1 MQDRQRLK
9 SIFINFR
16 TSQILSRIRITNHMM
31 KQILIILL
39 IVLQVNGFAQAD
51 TTQSN
56 FNYPVLEVTGDLN
69 KDNLPDK
76 VVVTQDTLNE
86 IAPYQLQI
94 FFKEKS
100 GGYKLV
106 TASSKIIEPQYPE
119 GRGGYITGNGFGDVT
134 IRNGILSINFQ
145 LLRGHFEHT
154 FRFRNGNFE
163 LIGFSMVNA
172 NGIGEMTTTDFNL
185 STGIRI
191 EKTERSDNGKILSN
205 TRKKIWIRPLPKLQD
220 LVPMENEFY

>member
-1 MQDRQRLK
+1 
-9 SIFINFR
+9 
-16 TSQILSRIRITNHMM
+16 M
-31 KQILIILL
+31 KQILFILL
-39 IVLQVNGFAQAD
+39 TVLQVNSIAQSD
-51 TTQSN
+51 TTRYN
-56 FNYPVLEVTGDLN
+56 FDHIIMTVAGDLN

-76 VVVTQDTLNE
+76 VIVIQDTLSE
-86 IAPYQLQI
+86 TAPYQVQI

-100 GGYKLV
+100 GSYELV
-106 TASSKIIEPQYPE
+106 TASSRIIEPQYPE
-119 GRGGYITGNGFGDVT
+119 GRGGYISGNGFRDVT

-145 LLRGHFEHT
+145 LLRGHFEHK
-154 FRFRNGNFE
+154 FRFRNGSFE

-185 STGIRI
+185 STGIRT
-191 EKTERSDNGKILSN
+191 EKTERSDNGKVISN

>member
-9 SIFINFR
+9 SIFINFQTNR
-16 TSQILSRIRITNHMM
+16 VVFRISITEHMM

-39 IVLQVNGFAQAD
+39 TVLQVNSFAQSD
-51 TTQSN
+51 TTRYN
-56 FNYPVLEVTGDLN
+56 FDHIIMTVAGDLN

-76 VVVTQDTLNE
+76 VVVIQDTLSE
-86 IAPYQLQI
+86 TAPYQVQI

-100 GGYKLV
+100 GDYKLV
-106 TASSKIIEPQYPE
+106 TASSKVIEPQYPE
-119 GRGGYITGNGFGDVT
+119 GKGGYITGNGFGDVT
-134 IRNGILSINFQ
+134 IRDGILSIKFQ
-145 LLRGHFEHT
+145 LLRGHFEHK

-163 LIGFSMVNA
+163 LIGFYMVNA
-172 NGIGEMTTTDFNL
+172 NGIGEMTTTGFNL
-185 STGIRI
+185 FTGIRV
-191 EKTERSDNGKILSN
+191 EKTERSDNGKIISS